1 LGFLSIKAAIASLN
15 SVLNSRQGKAR
26 SKFDK
31 AVGMYD
37 PDKRKLLSA
46 LCHGSIFFSL
56 TGVSIGLPLAILFV
70 SDDPI
75 VKENAK
81 EALNFHFNVWLYGII
96 FGVLT
101 LILIGFVLLGL
112 LQLLNIILPVLAI
125 LKSLSDPDQSYRYP
139 FIFRLL

>member
-1 LGFLSIKAAIASLN
+1 
-15 SVLNSRQGKAR
+15 
-26 SKFDK
+26 
-31 AVGMYD
+31 MYD
-37 PDKRKLLSA
+37 TDKRKLLSA

-56 TGVSIGLPLAILFV
+56 TGVSIGIPLAILFV

-81 EALNFHFNVWLYGII
+81 ESLNFHFNVWVYGII

-101 LILIGFVLLGL
+101 IVLIGFALLGI
-112 LQLLNIILPVLAI
+112 LQLINIILPI
-125 LKSLSDPDQSYRYP
+125 LGILQALGNPDQPYRYP